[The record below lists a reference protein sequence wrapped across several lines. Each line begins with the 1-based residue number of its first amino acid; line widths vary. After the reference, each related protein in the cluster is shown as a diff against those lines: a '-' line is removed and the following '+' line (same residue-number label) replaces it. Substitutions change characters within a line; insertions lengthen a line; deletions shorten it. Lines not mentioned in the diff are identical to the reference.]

1 MKAFNHVHAPLVSCA
16 CIFLLSEAN
25 LHPPCEASIDCKL
38 YFFYYC
44 YKSTRFLNNSKMLQH
59 FL

>member
-1 MKAFNHVHAPLVSCA
+1 MKAFNHVHAPLVSSA

-38 YFFYYC
+38 YFFFIVT
-44 YKSTRFLNNSKMLQH
+44 KAPVF
-59 FL
+59 